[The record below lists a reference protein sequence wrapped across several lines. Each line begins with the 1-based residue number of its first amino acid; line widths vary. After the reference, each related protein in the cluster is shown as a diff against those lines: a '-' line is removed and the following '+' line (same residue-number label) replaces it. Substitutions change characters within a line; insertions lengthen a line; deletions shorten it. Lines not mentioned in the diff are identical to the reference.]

1 MMEKRFYPQVGETLY
16 QGKLQNGLQI
26 IVLPRPG
33 FTKKLC
39 YFVTDYGAIHTH
51 FQMDGAEYAAP
62 AGVAHYLEHKLFDMP
77 GRDVTGEF
85 AAMGAIPNA
94 FTSYDMTAYY
104 VLCSGH
110 FYESLQILLEFVST
124 PYFPEESIKR
134 ELGIIDQEIGM
145 HTDSPESRVFENL
158 MQAMYRDFPIRLPIL
173 GTSDSIREI
182 TPEILTLCHQA
193 FYDPSNMVLSIVGD
207 VDPKQ
212 VLSLV
217 QQVLGTQ
224 SRTAGE
230 KIRVETEPTTCF
242 QPRITDKMEI
252 SMPTFLLGFKWGD
265 LENSQ
270 ESIRLEVIGDLAA
283 EALFGESSQLYLDL
297 YDQGIIDGSFGG
309 GFEIADDRAML
320 ICGGDSNDPQAVF
333 DAILAQA
340 EKLSQTGIEESAFL
354 RMKRSALGRRIRDLD
369 SFDST
374 CFRLC
379 AYALSEFD
387 YFDFP
392 EIYDRISR
400 EDIQQFLQVLTDR
413 ARWSISVIDP
423 I

>member
-1 MMEKRFYPQVGETLY
+1 MLMSFPRLDSKLY
-16 QGKLQNGLQI
+16 RYRLENGLQ
-26 IVLPRPG
+26 VLINPRPG
-33 FTKKLC
+33 FTKTLA
-39 YFVTDYGAIHTH
+39 YFATSYGSVHNQFTLEGKTH
-51 FQMDGAEYAAP
+51 KVP
-62 AGVAHYLEHKLFDMP
+62 AGVAHFLEHKLFELPDT
-77 GRDVTGEF
+77 DVT
-85 AAMGAIPNA
+85 ARLSALGAHVNA

-110 FYESLQILLEFVST
+110 FYESLQLLLEFVST
-124 PYFPEESIKR
+124 PYFPEESVKR

-158 MQAMYRDFPIRLPIL
+158 MRAMYRDFPIHLPIL
-173 GTSDSIREI
+173 GTSESIREI
-182 TPEILTLCHQA
+182 TPEILTLCHRA

-207 VDPKQ
+207 VDPEQ
-212 VLSLV
+212 VLTLV
-217 QQVLGTQ
+217 QQVLGTEN
-224 SRTAGE
+224 RPAGE
-230 KIRVETEPTTCF
+230 KLRVETEPAACA
-242 QPRITDKMEI
+242 QPRIADKMEI
-252 SMPTFLLGFKWGD
+252 SMPTFLLGFKWD
-265 LENSQ
+265 VLESTQ

-283 EALFGESSQLYLDL
+283 EALFGESSQLYLEL

-320 ICGGDSNDPQAVF
+320 ICGGDSDDPQAVYE
-333 DAILAQA
+333 AILAQA
-340 EKLSQTGIEESAFL
+340 ETLAKTGIEESAFL

-379 AYALSEFD
+379 AYALSDFD

-392 EIYDRISR
+392 EIYDRVTR
-400 EDIQQFLQVLTDR
+400 EDVQQFLLALTQRD
-413 ARWSISVIDP
+413 RWSISVIEP